1 MTPSSFPSLPDFSA
15 APPPAGGDPEL
26 AALLAS
32 VAAPTG
38 SEPGGAGPGLASP
51 GFDRWLAQPIPAA
64 IVPPASARG
73 PVPPDASGLGLPF
86 NGARL
91 TPPLSGQ
98 PVGEGDARREG
109 GAILL
114 TLPLSGEPVG
124 PEPAGRAAG
133 IAGAPVVPD
142 GAGFSPDFV
151 PGAAPALP
159 TREELE
165 AAAAL
170 LAPLG
175 QALVALFAAVETPAA
190 KAGAAL
196 STEPAK
202 AASVIPPAAGEA
214 RAAALAPTPGRP
226 RPGVAPTGGDAPVGA
241 TSGSAAWSLEVGA
254 WSLGLR
260 DPLAGATSGPTV
272 SSASPDLPELRLTL
286 QPGQEVGGGYAIAL
300 PLLQVGGS
308 LFADPKVGELANL
321 PVPDRAEPANGPA
334 TGLHT
339 EATVPSET
347 PADLATLVRRGF
359 ETLAAAQRAGSFGSS
374 VGGAPGDDPLS
385 MVNPGSF
392 LPIQLRAGGA
402 PGVDPLRG
410 PVALDGATAGSDPEP
425 AATVAAEV
433 ALADGTT
440 LRIEFGRPLVASGGG
455 PTLRP
460 LAFEA
465 RRPLAAANTA
475 ALAVPA
481 REVAPSLGSAVEKN
495 FLNDKGETFADGR
508 QPVGIAV
515 AETVGNMVFR
525 SRSLPNDVPG
535 AAAAFVLGSGRGAE
549 GAFAPAFATD
559 HGPTPALPLPPSTAS
574 LASRAVGT
582 VLNVVETQAASRLQP
597 VPSVQL
603 HFKFGAED
611 LSVRVEMRGGE
622 VRTEFRTDSAALR
635 ATLSE
640 EWRAVAAAPAA
651 GLRLLEPAFGPSTAR
666 GSSFDPSATG
676 QQTASQHHS
685 HSHQQHADAR
695 AHQEANGVF
704 GRVARSFLAAPSA
717 PASAPV
723 APASSHRAN
732 SRHLSVV
739 A

>member
-1 MTPSSFPSLPDFSA
+1 MTPSSFPSLPDFSV
-15 APPPAGGDPEL
+15 APPHAGGDPEL

-38 SEPGGAGPGLASP
+38 SGPGVAGPGLASP

-64 IVPPASARG
+64 IVPPTSARG
-73 PVPPDASGLGLPF
+73 PLPPDASGLGLPF

-114 TLPLSGEPVG
+114 TLPLSAEPVG
-124 PEPAGRAAG
+124 PEPAGRAEG
-133 IAGAPVVPD
+133 IVGTPVVPD
-142 GAGFSPDFV
+142 GAGLSPDS
-151 PGAAPALP
+151 APVAP

-165 AAAAL
+165 AAAVL

-190 KAGAAL
+190 KAGAAI
-196 STEPAK
+196 STEPAR

-214 RAAALAPTPGRP
+214 RAVALAPPPGRP
-226 RPGVAPTGGDAPVGA
+226 RPGIAPTGGDA
-241 TSGSAAWSLEVGA
+241 
-254 WSLGLR
+254 
-260 DPLAGATSGPTV
+260 LAGTPSGPTV
-272 SSASPDLPELRLTL
+272 SPASPDLPELRLTL
-286 QPGQEVGGGYAIAL
+286 RPGQEIAGGYALAL
-300 PLLQVGGS
+300 PLPQAGWS
-308 LFADPKVGELANL
+308 RFADPKVGELANL
-321 PVPDRAEPANGPA
+321 PVPDLAEPANGPA
-334 TGLHT
+334 PGLRAG
-339 EATVPSET
+339 ATLPSET

-359 ETLAAAQRAGSFGSS
+359 ETLAAAQRAGSPGSS
-374 VGGAPGDDPLS
+374 VGAAPGDDPLS
-385 MVNPGSF
+385 AVNPGSF

-402 PGVDPLRG
+402 PGVDPLHG
-410 PVALDGATAGSDPEP
+410 PGALDGATAGSDPEP
-425 AATVAAEV
+425 AASVAAEV

-440 LRIEFGRPLVASGGG
+440 LRIEFGRPQVAPSGG

-475 ALAVPA
+475 ALAVHA
-481 REVAPSLGSAVEKN
+481 REGATSLDVAVEKN

-549 GAFAPAFATD
+549 GAFAPAFALD
-559 HGPTPALPLPPSTAS
+559 HGPTPALPLPPATAS

-582 VLNVVETQAASRLQP
+582 VVNVVETQAASRLQP

-666 GSSFDPSATG
+666 GSSFDSSATG
-676 QQTASQHHS
+676 QQTASQH

-704 GRVARSFLAAPSA
+704 GRVARSFAAAPSA
-717 PASAPV
+717 PASAPS